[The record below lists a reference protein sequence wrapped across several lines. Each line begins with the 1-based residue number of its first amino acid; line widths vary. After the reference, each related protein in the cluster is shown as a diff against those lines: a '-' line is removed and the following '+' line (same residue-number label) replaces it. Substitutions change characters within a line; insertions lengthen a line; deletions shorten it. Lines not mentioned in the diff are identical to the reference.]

1 MIMSLK
7 QKEIKFK
14 PRIKLNHNNIFS
26 RPQEIENPRQHLPLQ
41 IDINFAENGCWVPL
55 MARAKPSYCS
65 MKPGVFYSPMDRT
78 FVLHM
83 TLESFRFEDENEY
96 EYKI

>member
-1 MIMSLK
+1 MSSASANRH
-7 QKEIKFK
+7 FM
-14 PRIKLNHNNIFS
+14 
-26 RPQEIENPRQHLPLQ
+26 ENSH
-41 IDINFAENGCWVPL
+41 WVPL